1 MPWWDLLCSLLFAT
15 HIFKDN
21 NNNREH
27 NYRNQSYLNFSIVV
41 FLLVKSNLMRV
52 FLFRY
57 MTDPAKVRHRMV
69 INTPTVKLLLSATKH
84 SQLTSTKSH
93 LYWNVPC
100 TAAAQPRWLLFQSAL
115 SCKAHC
121 WDLSEAQQRC
131 KPWLEDFQLEESLIF
146 RKR

>member
-1 MPWWDLLCSLLFAT
+1 MLRWDLLCSQLFAT

-21 NNNREH
+21 NNREH
-27 NYRNQSYLNFSIVV
+27 SYRNQSYLNFSIVV
-41 FLLVKSNLMRV
+41 FLLVNSNLMRV

-57 MTDPAKVRHRMV
+57 MIDPAKVRHRMV

-84 SQLTSTKSH
+84 SQLTSTKGH
-93 LYWNVPC
+93 LYWNLPC
-100 TAAAQPRWLLFQSAL
+100 TTTDAQPRWLLFQSTL
-115 SCKAHC
+115 TCEVHC

-131 KPWLEDFQLEESLIF
+131 KPWLDDFQLEASLIF